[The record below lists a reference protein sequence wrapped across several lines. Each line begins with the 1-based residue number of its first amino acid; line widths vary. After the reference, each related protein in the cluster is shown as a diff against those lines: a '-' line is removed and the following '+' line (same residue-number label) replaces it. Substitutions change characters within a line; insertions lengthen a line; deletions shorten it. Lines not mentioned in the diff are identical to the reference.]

1 MKKFFQRIITARV
14 HPLTVGAV
22 GIVGTQ
28 TTAAAMN
35 TDTIQAATEA
45 ATQAQDPAT
54 IIIQIVIAL
63 ATLWKML
70 RKDKNTPT
78 T

>member
-1 MKKFFQRIITARV
+1 MKKIFQRIITARV

-22 GIVGTQ
+22 GILGTQ

-35 TDTIQAATEA
+35 TDTIEAATTA

-63 ATLWKML
+63 ATLYKMF
-70 RKDKNTPT
+70 RKNKESQK
-78 T
+78 